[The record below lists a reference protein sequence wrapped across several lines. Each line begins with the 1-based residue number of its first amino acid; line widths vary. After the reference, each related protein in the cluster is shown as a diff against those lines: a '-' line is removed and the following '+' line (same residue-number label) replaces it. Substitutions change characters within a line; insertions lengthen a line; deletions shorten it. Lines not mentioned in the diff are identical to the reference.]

1 MGVLAP
7 LNVDLGMVEVLSSVD
22 AAARFGRV
30 FTVYRILYLGPLQ
43 TTIAAVLREEQLI
56 RPPVPISGL
65 CENNNDAFPVAITLV
80 STFDLIRQVP
90 PRGI

>member
-7 LNVDLGMVEVLSSVD
+7 LNVDLGMVEVLSSVV
-22 AAARFGRV
+22 AAARFDCV
-30 FTVYRILYLGPLQ
+30 FTVDRILYLGPLQ
-43 TTIAAVLREEQLI
+43 TTIAAVLREEQLV

-65 CENNNDAFPVAITLV
+65 CENNYDAFPVAMTLV
-80 STFDLIRQVP
+80 STFDLLCQVP